1 MTSKKN
7 AVINDAQ
14 VNNLLL
20 SISGGEKGGRGKEN
34 KLKILYEN
42 PDKPN
47 KSNKTDKKITKKNI
61 ESDDEKNYTKPNSN
75 YVKNGYVRPKTT
87 FTDNLT
93 PDKIEELLED
103 YGEKPIEEI
112 PLGTHVRYFVKD
124 NGESKF
130 RIGGFLNDIN
140 GLPDYVRL
148 RAGPNMENTWNVQV
162 KNAIF
167 YKKLSIK
174 EIKQEYD
181 KIVDDYIEKIKKL
194 KSKIKDYEKTYKIK

>member
-1 MTSKKN
+1 MISDILEKN
-7 AVINDAQ
+7 TFNIN
-14 VNNLLL
+14 
-20 SISGGEKGGRGKEN
+20 
-34 KLKILYEN
+34 
-42 PDKPN
+42 
-47 KSNKTDKKITKKNI
+47 NI
-61 ESDDEKNYTKPNSN
+61 EHVFYSNSKNNMLFISFAGMINRYVSITWFYDNELSGNFLFLKDDEKNYTKPNSN